1 MGFWLFEFRNIGKFR
16 DYLVDNVSTE
26 NRENIKVSNDSG
38 RRRGNN
44 RYNGLYSV
52 GSARK
57 RSLFRLQVYERVGI
71 SQVEVYERVGKCVIH
86 LKDEFYGLIKSR
98 KRSIFVFDS
107 YLKGL
112 CHSSPVCLTLPIT
125 RPQSL

>member
-1 MGFWLFEFRNIGKFR
+1 MWIEYLFCFGQMSFRLFEFRNIGKFG

-26 NRENIKVSNDSG
+26 NRENKKVSKDSG
-38 RRRGNN
+38 RGGNN

-57 RSLFRLQVYERVGI
+57 GSLFQLQVYERVGI
-71 SQVEVYERVGKCVIH
+71 SVVEVYERVGKCVMH
-86 LKDEFYGLIKSR
+86 LKDEFYGFIKSR

-107 YLKGL
+107 
-112 CHSSPVCLTLPIT
+112 H
-125 RPQSL
+125 